1 VVKIKALE
9 QTISFYKW
17 ELEKKE
23 LTEKERDKYLKALKI
38 IEKII
43 KGKERSGEKRKDK
56 RFIEGSINRGEYKGS
71 GIFYPKMCKRY

>member
-1 VVKIKALE
+1 MVKIKALE

-56 RFIEGSINRGEYKGS
+56 RFIANEFVLINK
-71 GIFYPKMCKRY
+71 

>member
-1 VVKIKALE
+1 MALKIKALE

-23 LTEKERDKYLKALKI
+23 LTEKEKDKYLKALKI

-43 KGKERSGEKRKDK
+43 QEKEKAGEKRKHK
-56 RFIEGSINRGEYKGS
+56 RFIACDHKAVFDNNKSYRGY
-71 GIFYPKMCKRY
+71 

>member
-1 VVKIKALE
+1 VALKIKALE

-43 KGKERSGEKRKDK
+43 KEKERSGEKRKNK
-56 RFIEGSINRGEYKGS
+56 RFIANEFVLINK
-71 GIFYPKMCKRY
+71 